1 MDFIGDYPDVVDRHK
16 DQIFQSASETPKIRE
31 DTYEICFKYEVH
43 KLAALLGMV
52 MYKLEFAFYQ
62 NIEEKKSEGSK
73 RDFLCGKISREN

>member
-52 MYKLEFAFYQ
+52 MYKPEFAFYQ
-62 NIEEKKSEGSK
+62 NIEGRKNPREVNGT
-73 RDFLCGKISREN
+73 FCVGK